1 MPSLYDVLFR
11 YPPPSSTRPFRAA
24 PCTEDSIPQGGVI
37 SRIDVGSLSLSLIHF
52 RIKVCRT
59 RLLQQ
64 VSTTHRRS
72 LQIRRRTI
80 PQRRRRLARRCKL
93 CRADCA
99 AGNQA
104 PRARESQVFRVNRWQ
119 SFPESRDDRGPSKE
133 ANSIGQRRRNENI
146 GKIKKKIVDKKREE
160 RWKGKKIKNRERAQ
174 GS

>member
-1 MPSLYDVLFR
+1 MFFSDIPPLFHSSL
-11 YPPPSSTRPFRAA
+11 SSGPVYRGFNSSGRSYKPNRR
-24 PCTEDSIPQGGVI
+24 GL
-37 SRIDVGSLSLSLIHF
+37 SLSLSLIHF